1 MKQYPI
7 YQLKFTQAN
16 EKTVALRLY
25 RRAKNKQQTVV
36 FTPNLSILGQL
47 KKSRELVRTIRGADV
62 LLPDGIGLCL
72 AYKIRNGKSI
82 RRVTGIDTAYELLR
96 IAERKGLSVFLLG
109 AERGVAEEAKRRL
122 CRALPR
128 LCVCGAHHGYFDKS
142 VSSRE
147 NKAILQKINQC
158 SPDILFV
165 CFGFPY
171 QEKWIMQNRSALPH
185 VKIFMGLGGSL
196 DVWAG
201 KVKRAPAVFRK
212 CGLEW
217 LWRCALQP
225 KRFLRLFSAF

>member
-7 YQLKFTQAN
+7 YPLKFIQTD
-16 EKTVALRLY
+16 EKAVALRLY
-25 RRAKNKQQTVV
+25 RRAKDGRQMVV
-36 FTPNLSILGQL
+36 FTPNLSIFGQL
-47 KKSRELVRTIRGADV
+47 RRNNELVKLINRADI

-72 AYKIRNGKSI
+72 AYKIRSGKSI

-96 IAERKGLSVFLLG
+96 VAERKGLSVFLLG

-122 CRALPR
+122 CFALPR
-128 LCVCGAHHGYFDKS
+128 LCVCGTHHGYFDKS
-142 VSSRE
+142 ESSWE
-147 NKAILQKINQC
+147 NKALIRKINQC
-158 SPDILFV
+158 SPDILLV
-165 CFGFPY
+165 CFGFPA
-171 QEKWIMQNRSALPH
+171 QEKWIMQNKSALPH
-185 VKIFMGLGGSL
+185 VKILMGLGGSL